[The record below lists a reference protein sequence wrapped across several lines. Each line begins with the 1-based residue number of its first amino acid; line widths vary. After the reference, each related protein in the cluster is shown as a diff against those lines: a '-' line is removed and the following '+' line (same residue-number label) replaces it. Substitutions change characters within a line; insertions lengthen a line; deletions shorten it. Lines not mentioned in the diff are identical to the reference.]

1 MWMSWC
7 VNALYWWVL
16 DPQLLA
22 QCQARGHSVEGC
34 GGPFSAIHLVRD
46 YFLPLFDNID

>member
-22 QCQARGHSVEGC
+22 QCQARDTQWRDV
-34 GGPFSAIHLVRD
+34 GGPSLQSILSEIIFCLYLIT
-46 YFLPLFDNID
+46 